1 MPDRRVSR
9 LGPGAAL
16 SSDLERSV
24 PYCQGQM
31 KALGRGSQ
39 TMAPDSSSS
48 SSDIVRMPRL
58 QPRPLLPVEALQRTL
73 GLQEVREHLQRAV
86 AVAPQ

>member
-1 MPDRRVSR
+1 
-9 LGPGAAL
+9 
-16 SSDLERSV
+16 
-24 PYCQGQM
+24 
-31 KALGRGSQ
+31 
-39 TMAPDSSSS
+39 MAPDSSSS

-58 QPRPLLPVEALQRTL
+58 QPRPLLTVEALQRTL